1 MLKVNINIPEE
12 LINITVIKTNLEDII
27 NLLKKYFTC
36 ELTINCREYDLLIN
50 ITNNNNPKD
59 KNVSLSYKAECK
71 TIDIEAKSPID
82 IVYGF
87 YFFMTDVLGFV
98 FLHPEEIIIP
108 NFDERIFQKD
118 FTLEATSNFNIRG
131 FHLHTLH
138 PIELTHFLFEE
149 SEQHKDYIKKY
160 INHLVRLG
168 QNTFQFYLL
177 ERTDLKTFIPYISEV
192 VEYAHAKGVKVGIM
206 CSLFRI
212 QQYSYKLF
220 SLMKILNLVKY
231 VKKQIDSI
239 LYVPFDYIV
248 IESPLGE
255 FLPDLMRYI
264 PNTIKKIEDYIIYE
278 KNTPLYYSKHIVKK
292 DHRVMEPID
301 RIREGET
308 SKANFLFRT
317 VMCFS
322 LLENSMGA
330 YENKSFS
337 FVYNDMERYNDKKQ
351 IVFWPTAAYWVC
363 FDNSVPLFLFP
374 YLKSRFDDCRVCKDL
389 QIYGHL
395 TFSSGFEWGGA
406 LIELAVASYSW
417 DIRKD
422 GELLND
428 HPLKF
433 LKKIA
438 GDSSIYATI
447 KEIYDLTNNYLMNNK
462 LLIHI
467 TAEDPFLEFPFF
479 NHTFQPRPE
488 FSLKYIR
495 RKIKKNEISKLIGII
510 NELTEFSDTLL
521 NYLDILEK
529 NIGSVQNEIT
539 KDTYELIDEIFNYL
553 KVLTFRINHKINIY
567 YAALCFRRSKKRFSM
582 RSLRYLVDAKKLRL
596 EAFKVIEKVKN
607 NFRYD
612 EKYISKKIQNRTS
625 YEFSYFYPAAKL
637 FFWEREEKELLY
649 NKFNPFFM
657 KLWNF
662 LKILGLR

>member
-337 FVYNDMERYNDKKQ
+337 FVYNDMEKYKGKKQ

-553 KVLTFRINHKINIY
+553 KVLNFRINHKINIY

-625 YEFSYFYPAAKL
+625 YEFSYFYPAAML

>member
-1 MLKVNINIPEE
+1 
-12 LINITVIKTNLEDII
+12 
-27 NLLKKYFTC
+27 
-36 ELTINCREYDLLIN
+36 
-50 ITNNNNPKD
+50 
-59 KNVSLSYKAECK
+59 
-71 TIDIEAKSPID
+71 
-82 IVYGF
+82 
-87 YFFMTDVLGFV
+87 
-98 FLHPEEIIIP
+98 
-108 NFDERIFQKD
+108 
-118 FTLEATSNFNIRG
+118 
-131 FHLHTLH
+131 
-138 PIELTHFLFEE
+138 LTHFLFEE

-337 FVYNDMERYNDKKQ
+337 FVYNDMEKYKGKKQ

-553 KVLTFRINHKINIY
+553 KVLNFRINHKINIY

>member
-71 TIDIEAKSPID
+71 TIDIEATSPID

-87 YFFMTDVLGFV
+87 YFFMTDVLGIV

-337 FVYNDMERYNDKKQ
+337 FVYNDMEKYKGKKQ
-351 IVFWPTAAYWVC
+351 IIFWPTAAYWVC

-553 KVLTFRINHKINIY
+553 KVLNFRINHKINIY